1 MYFVLRRLY
10 AFGAGRRVCV
20 GELLARIRM
29 FLFVTGMMQK
39 LQFLPVGGAEK
50 PRDDP
55 RDFVPGLTVRPQDY
69 EILVKLRGH
78 VESV

>member
-1 MYFVLRRLY
+1 MIFVLRRLY

-39 LQFLPVGGAEK
+39 VHFLPAEGGEK

-69 EILVKLRGH
+69 EILVKPRGH
-78 VESV
+78 VEFV